1 VVREV
6 KKGVN
11 KMDTTRNILQKGV
24 GAFEYA
30 RLLDSANQISVFGE
44 PVKELSKDE
53 LLAALIFT
61 MQSNQEPEEQQKKE
75 KSYTNLP
82 PSGQRAGL
90 W

>member
-1 VVREV
+1 MQN
-6 KKGVN
+6 G
-11 KMDTTRNILQKGV
+11 L

-30 RLLDSANQISVFGE
+30 KLLDSANQISIFGE

-61 MQSNQEPEEQQKKE
+61 MQSNREQTKQSANE
-75 KSYTNLP
+75 NNSTNL
-82 PSGQRAGL
+82 SSNTRKAGL

>member
-1 VVREV
+1 
-6 KKGVN
+6 
-11 KMDTTRNILQKGV
+11 MDTTRNTLQNGL

-30 RLLDSANQISVFGE
+30 KLLDSANQISIFGE

-61 MQSNQEPEEQQKKE
+61 MQSNQEQAKQNANENNSTHLSSK
-75 KSYTNLP
+75 T
-82 PSGQRAGL
+82 QRAGL

>member
-1 VVREV
+1 
-6 KKGVN
+6 
-11 KMDTTRNILQKGV
+11 MDTTRNTLRNGL

-30 RLLDSANQISVFGE
+30 KLLDSANQISIFGE

-61 MQSNQEPEEQQKKE
+61 MQSNQERTKQNANDSNFTHLSSNTQK
-75 KSYTNLP
+75 
-82 PSGQRAGL
+82 AGL